1 MINLPQTLGRGF
13 LKKPDSGFFEITK
26 AGRITR
32 LDL

>member
-1 MINLPQTLGRGF
+1 MWQYMMRVGRGF